1 MSTQFG
7 FVSRNPRDSDFDV
20 GVSCCVGIARE
31 RPWGNLQSLRNYY
44 LCVVAEYSW
53 KVGSVV
59 LTCMRETIHSLI
71 VSEVVHTTPFTLPTT
86 TPR

>member
-31 RPWGNLQSLRNYY
+31 RP
-44 LCVVAEYSW
+44 
-53 KVGSVV
+53 
-59 LTCMRETIHSLI
+59 
-71 VSEVVHTTPFTLPTT
+71 
-86 TPR
+86 